1 MLNLLWPWALALTP
15 LPFVYRWLRSPAD
28 LTIRALRAPL
38 LANAALDAGAS
49 IKTVTWQRHLL
60 LAMLSLCW
68 LSTIIAIS
76 RPVWIGEP
84 VAMPTN
90 GRDILLAVD
99 ISGSMQQEDMEING
113 REVNRL
119 VAVKA
124 VVGDFV
130 IKREG
135 DRLGLILFGE
145 KAYLQTPLTFDRKT
159 MQVLLNEAQ
168 LGFAGSNGTAIG
180 DAIGLAVKRLQDRPE
195 NHRVVILL
203 TDGANNA
210 GELEPKE
217 AADLARR
224 AKVKIYTVGIGAEI
238 QETWGLFGKR
248 ITNPSADLDETAL
261 QAIAD
266 VTGGQFFR
274 ARDPQQLAAIY
285 AELNRLE
292 AIEQEAETIR
302 PVATLFHWPLGLAF
316 ILSLIIAAFSSRRSV
331 HA

>member
-1 MLNLLWPWALALTP
+1 
-15 LPFVYRWLRSPAD
+15 
-28 LTIRALRAPL
+28 
-38 LANAALDAGAS
+38 
-49 IKTVTWQRHLL
+49 
-60 LAMLSLCW
+60 
-68 LSTIIAIS
+68 
-76 RPVWIGEP
+76 
-84 VAMPTN
+84 MPTN

-130 IKREG
+130 VKREG

-159 MQVLLNEAQ
+159 MQTLLNEAQ

-210 GELEPKE
+210 GELEPME

-261 QAIAD
+261 QGIAD
-266 VTGGQFFR
+266 TTGGQFFR
-274 ARDPQQLAAIY
+274 ARDPQELAAIY

-316 ILSLIIAAFSSRRSV
+316 ILSLILALFSSRRSA

>member
-292 AIEQEAETIR
+292 AIEQKAETIR

>member
-1 MLNLLWPWALALTP
+1 MLNLLWPWALVLLP
-15 LPFVYRWLRSPAD
+15 LPFIYRRLRAPAD
-28 LTIRALRAPL
+28 INIRALRAPI
-38 LANAALDAGAS
+38 LASAAQGAELSINASNWRKNL
-49 IKTVTWQRHLL
+49 VLL
-60 LAMLSLCW
+60 LLTLSWVAAVLA
-68 LSTIIAIS
+68 LA

-84 VAMPTN
+84 VAVPTN

-99 ISGSMQQEDMEING
+99 ISGSMEREDMQLRG
-113 REVNRL
+113 RGVNRL

-124 VVGDFV
+124 VVSDFV

-135 DRLGLILFGE
+135 DRLGLVLFGE

-159 MQVLLNEAQ
+159 METLLNEAQ
-168 LGFAGSNGTAIG
+168 IGFAGNNGTAIG

-210 GELEPKE
+210 GELEPLK

-224 AKVKIYTVGIGAEI
+224 AKVKIYTIGIGADV

-248 ITNPSADLDETAL
+248 VTNPSADLDEATL
-261 QAIAD
+261 TGIAEA
-266 VTGGQFFR
+266 TGGLFFR
-274 ARDPQQLAAIY
+274 ARNPQELAAIY

-292 AIEQEAETIR
+292 PIEQEAETIR
-302 PVATLFHWPLGLAF
+302 PVASLFYWPLAVAF
-316 ILSLIIAAFSSRRSV
+316 MLSLLVAVIHSRRGAHV
-331 HA
+331 